1 MKQRI
6 EKKSTKLMNFFLI
19 NKIDKSLVR
28 LRKKKERTHINKIRK
43 KERALKV
50 KEELLQLIL
59 QKQKGL

>member
-28 LRKKKERTHINKIRK
+28 LRKKKREHI
-43 KERALKV
+43 
-50 KEELLQLIL
+50 
-59 QKQKGL
+59 